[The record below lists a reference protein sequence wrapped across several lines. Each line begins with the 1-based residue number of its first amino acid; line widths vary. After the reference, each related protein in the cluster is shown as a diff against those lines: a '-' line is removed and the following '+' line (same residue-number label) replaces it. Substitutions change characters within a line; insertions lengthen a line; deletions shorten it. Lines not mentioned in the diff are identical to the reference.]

1 MAGRTF
7 PTRDDILAFIEDS
20 PTPVARRDIARA
32 FNIKGP
38 DRAALR
44 DLLRGLE
51 QDGVL
56 DREKRSVRKVNT
68 LPPVGVI
75 VVTEI
80 DEDGETLARPQVWE
94 GEFPPP
100 RIYIAPGRRGYPA
113 LAAGDRALARLN
125 RSPADDSY
133 EARLIKRLG
142 VDEAARVVGVFR
154 KRSSGGVLEPA
165 DRRRDDG
172 LAIAEAGTGGAQD
185 GDLVVAEV
193 VGRGRGPR
201 GKEAQIIEVL
211 GSASDPRAI
220 SLIAIHTAGVPTIF
234 PQAGLDQAEAAMEP
248 TLGDRA
254 DLRAVPLVT
263 IDGADARD
271 FDDAVFAEPDGDGW
285 HLIVAI
291 ADVAHYVAPDSP
303 LDREARKRGNS
314 CYFPDRVVPM
324 LPEAL
329 SNGLCS
335 LVPHQDRAC
344 LAAHLWINGQGTL
357 VRHRFERGLM
367 RSHARLTYE
376 QVQSAADGSP
386 DPMVAPLV
394 AAVVTPLYDAFKALS
409 AARTQ
414 RGTLDL
420 DLPEPLIRLDDAG
433 RVTSISV
440 RQRLDSHRLIEEFMI
455 TANVAAA
462 ETLSGRQC
470 PCLFRVHPLPDA
482 ARVEALNDFLAPLGY
497 SVRKGQVITPRAF
510 TQILARAADRPEKDV
525 VHQLVLRAQSQA
537 FYGPKNDGHFG
548 LALAQYAHFTSPI
561 RRYADLTVHRALIR
575 TIGLGAG
582 GATDHEL
589 TRLDEIGAGISST
602 ERRAIGA
609 ERDANDR
616 YMAAYLADQ
625 IGARL
630 SGRVSGVT
638 RFGLFVR
645 LTDTGADGLV
655 PISSLPEDFYDH
667 DEATHSLI
675 GRRWG
680 RVYRL
685 GMPVTVD
692 LVEADPLSASTL
704 LRLSK
709 DQDPADIQTGG
720 GDRRDRRS
728 RGLKP
733 ARSRPP
739 RKLRQR

>member
-20 PTPVARRDIARA
+20 SVPVARRDIARA

-44 DLLRGLE
+44 ALLKQME
-51 QDGVL
+51 EDGVL
-56 DREKRSVRKVNT
+56 DRERRTVRKADT
-68 LPPVGVI
+68 LPPVGVV

-80 DEDGETLARPQVWE
+80 DEDGETIAKPQKWE
-94 GEFPPP
+94 GEAPPP
-100 RIYIAPGRRGYPA
+100 RIYIAPGRRGHPA
-113 LAAGDRALARLN
+113 LAPGDRALARLS

-133 EARLIKRLG
+133 EGRVIKRLG
-142 VDEAARVVGVFR
+142 LDEAARVVGIFR
-154 KRSSGGVLEPA
+154 KRPSGGLIEPA
-165 DRRRDDG
+165 DRRRDEG
-172 LAIAEAGTGGAQD
+172 LTVSEIGMAGARD

-193 VGRGRGPR
+193 LGRGRHPG
-201 GKEAQIIEVL
+201 GKEAQVLEVL
-211 GSASDPRAI
+211 GSAADPRAI
-220 SLIAIHTAGVPTIF
+220 SLIAIHAAGIPTVF
-234 PQAGLDQAEAAMEP
+234 PDDAIAQAESAQP
-248 TLGDRA
+248 PVLGDRV
-254 DLRAVPLVT
+254 DLRAIPLVT

-291 ADVAHYVAPDSP
+291 ADVAHYVPPDSA

-344 LAAHLWINGQGTL
+344 LVAHLWIDVHGEL
-357 VRHRFERGLM
+357 KRHRFERGLM

-376 QVQSAADGSP
+376 QVQAAADGEP
-386 DPMVAPLV
+386 DDATAALV
-394 AAVVTPLYDAFKALS
+394 EPAITPLYGAYRALT
-409 AARTQ
+409 AARER

-420 DLPEPLIRLDDAG
+420 DLPEPFITLDDDG
-433 RVTSISV
+433 RVTGISP
-440 RQRLDSHRLIEEFMI
+440 RLRLDSHRLIEEFMI

-462 ETLSGRQC
+462 KALNARQT
-470 PCLFRVHPLPDA
+470 PCLFRVHPLPDRV
-482 ARVEALNDFLAPLGY
+482 RVEALNDFLAPLGY
-497 SVRKGQVITPRAF
+497 TVRKGQVITPRAF
-510 TQILARAADRPEKDV
+510 TQILDRAADRPEKEV
-525 VHQLVLRAQSQA
+525 VHQLVLRAQAQA
-537 FYGPKNDGHFG
+537 FYSPNNEGHFG

-561 RRYADLTVHRALIR
+561 RRYADLTVHRGLIR
-575 TIGLGAG
+575 ALRLGDG
-582 GATDHEL
+582 GAPDTEL
-589 TRLDEIGAGISST
+589 NQLGEIGTAISST

-616 YMAAYLADQ
+616 YMAAFLSTR

-645 LTDTGADGLV
+645 LTETGADGLV
-655 PISSLPEDFYDH
+655 PISSLPEDYYDH
-667 DEATHSLI
+667 DETTHCLI

-685 GMPVTVD
+685 GMVVKVD
-692 LVEADPLSASTL
+692 LIDADPLTASTL
-704 LRLSK
+704 LRLAK
-709 DQDPADIQTGG
+709 DQEPADVQPGG
-720 GDRRDRRS
+720 GDRRERRS

-733 ARSRPP
+733 ARSRPQRSGP
-739 RKLRQR
+739 RR